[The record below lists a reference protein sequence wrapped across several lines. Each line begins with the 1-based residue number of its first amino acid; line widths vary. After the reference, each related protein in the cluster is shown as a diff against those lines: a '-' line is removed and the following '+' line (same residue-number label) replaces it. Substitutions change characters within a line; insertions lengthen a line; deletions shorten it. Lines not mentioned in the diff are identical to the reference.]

1 MSAPR
6 HLWSGDWEEDSAA
19 HAEAIAQRNAQRG
32 LEPDEPEPEPQRRIE
47 GPTVASRPA
56 ALGPTLGERLAAF
69 VAALGR
75 GLLSILRW
83 IGLAVLALL
92 KGLRAVVRGTW
103 RALRRSARVR
113 LAAALVLLIA
123 VVAVGAVAI
132 FSGGSSNAN
141 AAGGSP
147 AAVASID
154 RWLGVQLTYVPGR
167 GVVMEYVNQ
176 NGVAGAAGFEPGDTL
191 TQVDN
196 TTISGYGDVARAFG
210 GVKAGDQ
217 VTITVERG
225 SGVFSAFFPMPPRP

>member
-6 HLWSGDWEEDSAA
+6 HLWSGDWQEDSAA
-19 HAEAIAQRNAQRG
+19 HADAIAQRNAQRG
-32 LEPDEPEPEPQRRIE
+32 LDPDEPEPDTQRRIE

-56 ALGPTLGERLAAF
+56 PLAPTLGARIGVFL
-69 VAALGR
+69 AALGR
-75 GLLSILRW
+75 GLVALLRW
-83 IGLAVLALL
+83 IGLAVLALFR
-92 KGLRAVVRGTW
+92 GLRTVVRGTW

-141 AAGGSP
+141 AASGSP
-147 AAVASID
+147 AAVVSID
-154 RWLGVQLTYVPGR
+154 RWLGVQLIAVPGR

-176 NGVAGAAGFEPGDTL
+176 NGAAGAAGFEPGDTL
-191 TQVDN
+191 TQVNN
-196 TTISGYGDVARAFG
+196 TTINGYGDVAHAFG

-217 VTITVERG
+217 IMITVQRG
-225 SGVFSAFFPMPPRP
+225 SSVVGIPVEMPPRP